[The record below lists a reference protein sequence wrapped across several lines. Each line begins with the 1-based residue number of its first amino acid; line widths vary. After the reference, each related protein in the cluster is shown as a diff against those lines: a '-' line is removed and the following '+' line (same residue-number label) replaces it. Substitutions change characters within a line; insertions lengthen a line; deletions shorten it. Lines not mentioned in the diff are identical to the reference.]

1 MKKYTVKTAMRWI
14 VERESWTVFE
24 RDTVLNGM
32 LADLAFEEAKE
43 RQRIRLALSSGA
55 GRQFYSFLRQ
65 GEGHPDAHDLLML
78 RTSLADVGFGEDFV
92 SYVLDAFLYA
102 VSLPDTAPPKE
113 ASESP
118 AMGVD
123 ELQRLI
129 LGYYELSDW
138 DRVVSL
144 SRAAIDVHPDNPEFY
159 NLLGIACEKKS
170 WWSECLQ
177 AYDMALTLRPNDAIY
192 ASNKAFALALCGKS
206 DLSIPIFERS
216 LRTLWSERASSYV
229 NVLGNFSHALA
240 LNGQRDNAAR
250 TFHEAVHLGYKWTEV
265 LRQQLEALGVDLS
278 L

>member
-1 MKKYTVKTAMRWI
+1 MEKYTVKTAMRWI

-24 RDTVLNGM
+24 HETVLNGM

-102 VSLPDTAPPKE
+102 VSLPSASPLEPEPEPPTM
-113 ASESP
+113 P
-118 AMGVD
+118 VD

-129 LGYYELSDW
+129 LGYYELGDW
-138 DRVVSL
+138 DKVMGM
-144 SRAAIDVHPDNPEFY
+144 SRSAIELYPNNPEFY
-159 NLLGIACEKKS
+159 NLLGIACEKRAR
-170 WWSECLQ
+170 WSECFQ
-177 AYDMALTLRPNDAIY
+177 AYDVALLMRPNNAIY
-192 ASNKAFALALCGKS
+192 ESNKAFALALSGRS
-206 DLSIPIFERS
+206 DEAIPLFERS
-216 LRTLWSERASSYV
+216 LRALWNEKAPGYV
-229 NVLGNFSHALA
+229 NTLGNFSRALA
-240 LNGQRDNAAR
+240 LNGQREYAAR
-250 TFHEAVHLGYKWTEV
+250 IFHEAVHLGYEWTDF

>member
-14 VERESWTVFE
+14 VQRESWTVFE
-24 RDTVLNGM
+24 RETVLNGM
-32 LADLAFEEAKE
+32 LADLVFEEAKE

-78 RTSLADVGFGEDFV
+78 RTSLADVGFSEDFV

-102 VSLPDTAPPKE
+102 VSLPDIAPPE
-113 ASESP
+113 AAAEP
-118 AMGVD
+118 PTMGAE

-129 LGYYELSDW
+129 LGYYELYDW
-138 DRVVSL
+138 DRVISL
-144 SRAAIDVHPDNPEFY
+144 SRAAIDLYPDNPEFY
-159 NLLGIACEKKS
+159 NLLGIACEKKAL
-170 WWSECLQ
+170 WSECLP
-177 AYDMALTLRPNDAIY
+177 AYDMALMLCPNSAIY

-206 DLSIPIFERS
+206 DQAIPLFERA
-216 LRTLWSERASSYV
+216 LRALWNEKAPGYV
-229 NVLGNFSHALA
+229 NVLGNFSRTLA
-240 LNGQRDNAAR
+240 LNGQRDKAAR
-250 TFHEAVHLGYKWTEV
+250 TFHEAVHLGYKWTDV